1 MRACIYFMH
10 LLLFHNEFI
19 VLLSSASLSY
29 LFFFHLERHYT
40 MQEGGELI
48 LRLLSR
54 PLSLHNNVNEQKLEQ
69 LATEGGGGGGRRRE
83 EQTSSI

>member
-1 MRACIYFMH
+1 
-10 LLLFHNEFI
+10 
-19 VLLSSASLSY
+19 
-29 LFFFHLERHYT
+29 

-48 LRLLSR
+48 LRLLSG

-69 LATEGGGGGGRRRE
+69 LATEGGGRRGRRRE